1 MPLVPS
7 HFFNNDGGK
16 KNPRFH
22 LELQINLIWRVLM
35 DNIDSQGFPLLS
47 INHNYI
53 SNCNRDTSW
62 ARQVWNINMGSIG
75 VCIEIR
81 AV

>member
-1 MPLVPS
+1 
-7 HFFNNDGGK
+7 
-16 KNPRFH
+16 
-22 LELQINLIWRVLM
+22 M

-47 INHNYI
+47 INRNYI